1 VVNRHTAFAS
11 AATLAVAA
19 GITLGLWKLGGRGRQ
34 RDISA
39 DLRRSQDLQNI
50 ATAIDSWY
58 RFGEKKLPPDLAAL
72 RPYNS
77 RLSLTDPVT
86 NAPYE
91 YRPTGGT
98 QYELCAIFS
107 LDNTAEQSIQPQF
120 GRFYSHPAG
129 KQCFPGNAVRADL
142 YR

>member
-1 VVNRHTAFAS
+1 MFAG
-11 AATLAVAA
+11 AATLLVAA

-50 ATAIDSWY
+50 ANAIDSWY
-58 RFGEKKLPPDLAAL
+58 RFGERKLPPDLAAL

-77 RLSLTDPVT
+77 RLSFSDPVT
-86 NAPYE
+86 NSPYQ
-91 YRPTGGT
+91 YRPAGDT
-98 QYELCAIFS
+98 QYELCATFS
-107 LDNTAEQSIQPQF
+107 LDSTAEQAIQPQL

-129 KQCFPGNAVRADL
+129 NQCFPGNAARTDL

>member
-1 VVNRHTAFAS
+1 MNRHGVFAS
-11 AATLAVAA
+11 AATVAVVA

-50 ATAIDSWY
+50 ANAIDSWY
-58 RFGEKKLPPDLAAL
+58 RLGDRKLPPDLDVL
-72 RPYNS
+72 RSSNS
-77 RLSLTDPVT
+77 RLSLRDPVT
-86 NAPYE
+86 NSSYE
-91 YRPTGGT
+91 YRPTGDT
-98 QYELCAIFS
+98 QYELCAVFS
-107 LDNTAEQSIQPQF
+107 LDSSAEQSIQPQF

-129 KQCFPGNAVRADL
+129 KQCFPGIRERTNV

>member
-1 VVNRHTAFAS
+1 MNRHWVFAW
-11 AATLAVAA
+11 AATVAVVA

-50 ATAIDSWY
+50 ANAIDSWY
-58 RFGEKKLPPDLAAL
+58 RLGDRKLPPAL
-72 RPYNS
+72 DVLRSSNS
-77 RLSLTDPVT
+77 RLSLRDPVT
-86 NAPYE
+86 NSSYE
-91 YRPTGGT
+91 YRPAGDTR
-98 QYELCAIFS
+98 YELCAVFS
-107 LDNTAEQSIQPQF
+107 LDSRDEQSIQPQF

-129 KQCFPGNAVRADL
+129 KQCFPGNAERTNL